1 VLAREAARRMVPAG
15 RGRIILTASVM
26 GFVARPGVAAYAV
39 AKAGLHGLTRAL
51 AVELGPQG
59 ITANAIAPGYFK
71 TELNRPLWQDP
82 DSGFARWIEQRT
94 PLGRW
99 GEPDEVAGA
108 AIFLASPAGAFVS
121 GAILAVDGGMLA
133 NL

>member
-1 VLAREAARRMVPAG
+1 
-15 RGRIILTASVM
+15 M
-26 GFVARPGVAAYAV
+26 GFVARPSVAAYAV

-51 AVELGPQG
+51 AVELGPHG

-71 TELNRPLWQDP
+71 TELNRVLWQD
-82 DSGFARWIEQRT
+82 SESEFARWIESRT

-99 GEPDEVAGA
+99 GEPDELAGA
-108 AIFLASPAGAFVS
+108 AVFLASPASGFVN

-133 NL
+133 SL